1 MHSVA
6 IGTGAIKAFVLQV
19 RDHEMRVC
27 DYHTLRELRVHTREA
42 DSFSA
47 GDRIQIEYSRTGTR
61 GSSTSSSFEGLS
73 IHYTSIS
80 QRG

>member
-6 IGTGAIKAFVLQV
+6 IGTSAIKAFVLQV

-61 GSSTSSSFEGLS
+61 GSALQIREHQ
-73 IHYTSIS
+73 IHRIS
-80 QRG
+80 RF